1 MACSI
6 ADPLGCL
13 DSAAKSVAGDAF
25 ASIAHDFGTVADSA
39 INWLWAQ
46 ISSAAAV
53 SLGGPGFNLD
63 IGIVAAI
70 TATVAVGLF
79 VIQVTSSTV
88 RRDPNGLARAVKG
101 LFVAFIGGGVAIGAT
116 NLVLAAVDALSV
128 GVVQLATGQSI
139 DQMGQS
145 ILAAG
150 AITGATGN
158 PAGIILLSL
167 AALVAVI
174 VVWAALVVRKLL
186 IVVSAVF
193 APLAFAGRLS
203 DITVSWTKR
212 WIETMVALILS
223 KLVLVIIFVVG
234 LGILTQGVGQAGTGT
249 TQAITQ
255 VVSGI
260 LVLSLAGFAPWLA
273 LKLVHFSG
281 DQFHQLHALAGT
293 ATSGARSAAAA
304 PQKAAAWKSS
314 AAGFG
319 VSATRI
325 GGGGSGGG
333 APAASGMPGSPGK
346 GSQSPSPPSPA
357 GGSSGPGPG
366 GAGPPVTSPTAG
378 PPGPAASAA
387 NPTPGGP
394 PASSSEV
401 PATGAP
407 PWTATRVPS

>member
-6 ADPLGCL
+6 TDPLSCL

-53 SLGGPGFNLD
+53 SLGGAGFGLD
-63 IGIVAAI
+63 LGIVATI
-70 TATVAVGLF
+70 SATVAVGLF
-79 VIQVTSSTV
+79 VIQVISSTV
-88 RRDPNGLARAVKG
+88 RRDPSGLARAAQG
-101 LFVAFIGGGVAIGAT
+101 LVAAFIGGGVAIATT
-116 NLVLAAVDALSV
+116 NLVLTAVDALSA

-193 APLAFAGRLS
+193 APLAFAGSLS
-203 DITVSWTKR
+203 DITVSWTRR

-223 KLVLVIIFVVG
+223 KLILVIIFVVG
-234 LGILTQGVGQAGTGT
+234 LGILTEGVGQSGSGTA
-249 TQAITQ
+249 QAITQ

-281 DQFHQLHALAGT
+281 DQFHQLHALAGA
-293 ATSGARSAAAA
+293 ATSGAQAAAAA
-304 PQKAAAWKSS
+304 PQKAAAWRSTVAGLGAS
-314 AAGFG
+314 AA
-319 VSATRI
+319 RL
-325 GGGGSGGG
+325 GGGGPGVAQPGQGGPG
-333 APAASGMPGSPGK
+333 GTGSAGQPSPAPAATNGSSRPSPGAAAAPAD
-346 GSQSPSPPSPA
+346 PSTGPPDPSLRHA
-357 GGSSGPGPG
+357 ARHAERVACG
-366 GAGPPVTSPTAG
+366 GATAPHLASRPVL
-378 PPGPAASAA
+378 
-387 NPTPGGP
+387 TPD
-394 PASSSEV
+394 
-401 PATGAP
+401 
-407 PWTATRVPS
+407 RR

>member
-1 MACSI
+1 VACSI

-63 IGIVAAI
+63 FGIVAAI
-70 TATVAVGLF
+70 AATVAVGLF
-79 VIQVTSSTV
+79 VIQVTTSTV

-116 NLVLAAVDALSV
+116 NLVLTAVDALSA

-193 APLAFAGRLS
+193 APLAFAGSLA
-203 DITVSWTKR
+203 DITVSWTRR
-212 WIETMVALILS
+212 WVETMIALIIS
-223 KLVLVIIFVVG
+223 KLILVIIFVVG

-293 ATSGARSAAAA
+293 ATSGAQAAAAA
-304 PQKAAAWKSS
+304 PQKAAAWKAT
-314 AAGFG
+314 AAGLG
-319 VSATRI
+319 ASATRF
-325 GGGGSGGG
+325 GGGGPRGG
-333 APAASGMPGSPGK
+333 APAGSGMPGSSGK
-346 GSQSPSPPSPA
+346 GSQPPSPA
-357 GGSSGPGPG
+357 NGASGTGPD
-366 GAGPPVTSPTAG
+366 GAGPPAARPAG
-378 PPGPAASAA
+378 GTTGPAASAT
-387 NPTPGGP
+387 NPMPGGQ
-394 PASSSEV
+394 PAPLSEA
-401 PATGAP
+401 PATGVP
-407 PWTATRVPS
+407 PRTATRVPS